1 MLKLIFD
8 VYDLN
13 GDGKINEK
21 EIKQIIESLYDAIDI
36 PKKSRRGVNSPRY
49 RARESIK
56 LFDKNGD
63 RVIDVNEFIEGFFQN
78 TTFSSQIYI
87 YFNYLAENF
96 IDFNIFQSMISL

>member
-21 EIKQIIESLYDAIDI
+21 EMKQIIESLYDAIDL
-36 PKKSRRGVNSPRY
+36 PKQSRRGNNSPSH
-49 RARESIK
+49 RAKESIRR
-56 LFDKNGD
+56 FDKNGD

-78 TTFSSQIYI
+78 KSFSSQIYI

-96 IDFNIFQSMISL
+96 IDFNIFQNLIQL